1 MAGIKEIPFWKDTA
15 PQNPSYPDRPLP
27 DEADVVVIGGGYTGV
42 STALHLA
49 KKGAHVILLERE
61 TLGWGAS
68 SRNGG
73 MVLSGLK
80 IPVQLA
86 IHRYGLETA
95 RRLYRAAL
103 DSIDCV
109 EQLVRDERIE
119 CDFRRSGSIGMAFK
133 PSHFHRLR
141 QTQALLARDFR
152 HQTELVSRDEQR
164 SEIGSD
170 YYYGGL
176 VDPQGA
182 GLHPGKYIAGLV
194 CAAGRSGVDLHERV
208 EALEIKPGFSTR
220 GDAHPAGFAVGTS
233 KGIICTRQVMV
244 ATNGYTGPVHKAL
257 RRRMIPI
264 GSYIIVTEPLPDELA
279 REVSPRGR
287 MIWDSKNFLYYF
299 RLTPDNRMLFG
310 GRASFVPSTPDTNR
324 TSARILRRA
333 MTTVYPQLARVE
345 LEYVWGGTLGFT
357 LDRVPHAGEMGGVH
371 YAMGYCGHG
380 VAMATYLGKCMA
392 EVMDGH
398 PEANPFRE
406 LPFRPVPLY
415 TGWPWFLPLAGAYY
429 KVLDWLS

>member
-1 MAGIKEIPFWKDTA
+1 MAGIKERPFWKDTA
-15 PQNPSYPDRPLP
+15 PQIPSYADRPLP

-86 IHRYGLETA
+86 IRRYGLETA
-95 RRLYRAAL
+95 RRLYQAAL

-109 EQLVRDERIE
+109 EQLVRDDGIE
-119 CDFRRSGSIGMAFK
+119 CDFRRSGAIGMAYK
-133 PSHFHRLR
+133 LSHFHRLR

-170 YYYGGL
+170 FYHGGL
-176 VDPQGA
+176 VDPRGA

-194 CAAGRSGVDLHERV
+194 CAAGRAGVDLHDHV
-208 EALEIKPGFSTR
+208 QALEIKPITVNDPRST
-220 GDAHPAGFAVGTS
+220 GGSVITSNGT
-233 KGIICTRQVMV
+233 IRARQVML
-244 ATNGYTGPVHKAL
+244 ATNGYSGPVHKAL

-264 GSYIIVTEPLPDELA
+264 GSYIVVTEPLPDELA
-279 REVSPRGR
+279 CEVSPRGR

-310 GRASFVPSTPDTNR
+310 GRASFVPSTPETNQV
-324 TSARILRRA
+324 SARILRRA
-333 MTTVYPQLARVE
+333 MTTVYPQLAGVRV
-345 LEYVWGGTLGFT
+345 EYVWGGTLGFT
-357 LDRVPHAGEMGGVH
+357 LDRLPHAGEMGGVH
-371 YAMGYCGHG
+371 FAMGYCGHG

-392 EVMDGH
+392 EVIDGN

-406 LPFRPVPLY
+406 LPFPPVPLY
-415 TGWPWFLPLAGAYY
+415 TGLPWFLPLAGAYY